1 MAGAA
6 VIMRLEPEGK
16 GNSLKK
22 RSKKLLLAGGI
33 AAALL
38 VWAGLDTG
46 LTVQTY
52 TVESGKVE
60 APVRLAL
67 LTDLHSC
74 D

>member
-33 AAALL
+33 AAAVLAHVPFTICCVPNISDVHSLSVLL
-38 VWAGLDTG
+38 N
-46 LTVQTY
+46 
-52 TVESGKVE
+52 E
-60 APVRLAL
+60 
-67 LTDLHSC
+67 
-74 D
+74 

>member
-38 VWAGLDTG
+38 VWAGLDTS
-46 LTVQTY
+46 LTVQIY
-52 TVESGKVE
+52 TVESG
-60 APVRLAL
+60 
-67 LTDLHSC
+67 
-74 D
+74 